1 MDPEEKHEEAGKL
14 HRFANIIRSLFSVI
28 TIEPMFLIQG

>member
-14 HRFANIIRSLFSVI
+14 KRFAKKIRSFFFVI